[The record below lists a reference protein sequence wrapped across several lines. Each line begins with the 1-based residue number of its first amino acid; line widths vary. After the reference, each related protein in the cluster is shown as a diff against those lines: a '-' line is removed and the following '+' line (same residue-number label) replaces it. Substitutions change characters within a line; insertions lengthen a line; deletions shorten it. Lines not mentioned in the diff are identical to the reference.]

1 MQAKE
6 AMTTRP
12 KYLNTDASIREVAEL
27 MRDTD
32 SGFEPLVRG
41 DKVEGVLTDRDI
53 TIRGIAEGKRPEDNA
68 IDIATQTALYTFS
81 DTDVLDVLKNMQEQQ
96 VQRLLV
102 LKSPDQ
108 KDLVGII
115 TVGDIADHC
124 KDDAAVSKELINCAK
139 HYR

>member
-6 AMTTRP
+6 VMTTRP

-53 TIRGIAEGKRPEDNA
+53 TIRGIAEGKKPEDKA
-68 IDIATQTALYTFS
+68 TDIATQTALYTFS
-81 DTDVLDVLKNMQEQQ
+81 DTDVLDVLKNMQEQE

-124 KDDAAVSKELINCAK
+124 NDEAVRKELVNCAK

>member
-6 AMTTRP
+6 VMTTRP
-12 KYLNTDASIREVAEL
+12 EYLNADASIREVAEL

-41 DKVEGVLTDRDI
+41 AKVEGVVTDRDI
-53 TIRGIAEGKRPEDNA
+53 VIRGIAEGKNPEDNA
-68 IDIATQTALYTFS
+68 TDIATHAALYTFS
-81 DTDVLDVLKNMQEQQ
+81 DTDVVDVLKNMQEQK

-102 LKSPDQ
+102 LKSQDQ
-108 KDLVGII
+108 KDLMGII
-115 TVGDIADHC
+115 TVGDIADQC
-124 KDDAAVSKELINCAK
+124 KDDAVIRELVNCAK

>member
-1 MQAKE
+1 MQARE
-6 AMTTRP
+6 VMTTRP
-12 KYLNTDASIREVAEL
+12 EYLTADASIREVAEL

-41 DKVEGVLTDRDI
+41 EKVEGVLTDRDI
-53 TIRGIAEGKRPEDNA
+53 TVRGIAEGKNPEDNA
-68 IDIATQTALYTFS
+68 LDIATQAALYTFS
-81 DTDVLDVLKNMQEQQ
+81 DTEVVDVLKNMQEQK

-115 TVGDIADHC
+115 TVGDIADQC
-124 KDDAAVSKELINCAK
+124 KEEAVVKELVNCAT

>member
-6 AMTTRP
+6 VMTTRP
-12 KYLNTDASIREVAEL
+12 EYLNAEVSIREVAEL

-41 DKVEGVLTDRDI
+41 AKVEGVITDRDI
-53 TIRGIAEGKRPEDNA
+53 TIRGIAEGKSPEDSA
-68 IDIATQTALYTFS
+68 IDIATHAALYTYS
-81 DTDVLDVLKNMQEQQ
+81 DTDVVDVLKNMQEQQ

-115 TVGDIADHC
+115 TVGDIADQC
-124 KDDAAVSKELINCAK
+124 KDEAVSKELVNCAK